1 MLQDNRHAFSRYHAL
16 YNNEQYQILAHQIA
30 TDLKTTR
37 ESIQVSDILTGVS
50 DFALSLCNHSV
61 YIDVWLKLA
70 IICGQNTL
78 STPTIDMMATYLQIF
93 QQIGDTRVD
102 DFQLTAKALLKTY
115 QSDDSTKE
123 AIACTNGIHG
133 WQGRMAYHLLC
144 ASDFFQQSAIHLL
157 IHGNLSYIREKL
169 AYGIRQ
175 LSYALREGISHSEHP
190 QYFDFSSDDFPP
202 TLKR

>member
-1 MLQDNRHAFSRYHAL
+1 MIQDNRHAFSRYHAL
-16 YNNEQYQILAHQIA
+16 YNNEQYQTLAHQIA
-30 TDLKTTR
+30 NDLKTNR
-37 ESIQVSDILTGVS
+37 DSIQVSNIMNSVTN
-50 DFALSLCNHSV
+50 FALSLCKHSD
-61 YIDVWLKLA
+61 YADAWLKLA
-70 IICGQNTL
+70 VICGQNAL
-78 STPTIDMMATYLQIF
+78 SFSTIDMMVNYLQVF
-93 QQIGDTRVD
+93 QQVDDTRLD
-102 DFQLTAKALLKTY
+102 DFHLTAKALLKSY
-115 QSDDSTKE
+115 QANDPTKA
-123 AIACTNGIHG
+123 AIACANGIHS

>member
-16 YNNEQYQILAHQIA
+16 YKNEEYQILAHQIA
-30 TDLKTTR
+30 TDLKTNR
-37 ESIQVSDILTGVS
+37 ESIQVSDTMTCIT
-50 DFALSLCNHSV
+50 DFSLSLCQHSD
-61 YIDVWLKLA
+61 YADAWLKLA
-70 IICGQNTL
+70 ITCGHNTL
-78 STPTIDMMATYLQIF
+78 SISTIDMMVTYLQIF
-93 QQIGDTRVD
+93 QQVEDTRVD

-115 QSDDSTKE
+115 LSDDTTKE

-157 IHGNLSYIREKL
+157 IHSNLSYIREKL
-169 AYGIRQ
+169 GHGIHQ
-175 LSYALREGISHSEHP
+175 LGYALREGISHSEHP
-190 QYFDFSSDDFPP
+190 QYFDFSSDDFPL